1 METKSKGPLRLCH
14 RVLMLAALL
23 FPAASAPAQ
32 DQKVG
37 LYAGYTFF
45 RSDDGNLSGLRLSPE
60 YHLNGFAAVVGDFSV
75 EKGTISSAST
85 TLTTFLGGLRL
96 KRGIGT
102 LGLYAHGLAGGV
114 RSSAS
119 VTPVRGVAIS
129 VSDTALAFD
138 GGAGLE
144 FRFRGSLRMRI
155 GGDYL
160 RRKVDVGGGATENE
174 NDIRATVGFIF

>member
-1 METKSKGPLRLCH
+1 MKVKSKRGLKLC
-14 RVLMLAALL
+14 LPALLLAALL
-23 FPAASAPAQ
+23 LPTTAGAQ
-32 DQKVG
+32 DRRIG

-45 RSDDGNLSGLRLSPE
+45 NSDDGNLSGLRLSPE
-60 YHLNGFAAVVGDFSV
+60 YHVNGFASLVADLSS

-96 KRGIGT
+96 KRGIGG
-102 LGLYAHGLAGGV
+102 LGVYAHGLAGGV

-129 VSDTALAFD
+129 VSDTAFAID

-144 FRFRGSLRMRI
+144 FSFRGALRMRI

-160 RRKVDVGGGATENE
+160 RRKVDVGGGATADE
-174 NDIRATVGFIF
+174 NDIRATVGFVF